1 MKIDSKMATYEIAKH
16 LPNKAPVVAEG
27 KPSSPQVG
35 PEKAGSSS
43 GAAVVQISH
52 ASKEAQLAEK
62 IIDEAP
68 DTREAKVA
76 EIKARIASGDYK
88 IDHGKVASKMIE
100 QDLEELI

>member
-16 LPNKAPVVAEG
+16 LPNKTPVVAEG
-27 KPSSPQVG
+27 NPTPLQEG
-35 PEKAGSSS
+35 PENAGSSS

-68 DTREAKVA
+68 ETREAKVA
-76 EIKARIASGDYK
+76 EIKARIESGDYK

-100 QDLEELI
+100 QDLEELF